1 MTAPLHF
8 PVRRLWHSFATNGI
22 NPALCVVSGSCS
34 PNRESFM
41 RCAPSNSATDHYFLS
56 VFRRSF
62 DGSPI
67 RHSATSGLPR
77 GTDIVGSA
85 LLVRFVPPPDS
96 CTAQSPRYSI
106 TSSAAAAPFLH
117 LARRT

>member
-8 PVRRLWHSFATNGI
+8 PVRQLWHWFATNGI

-67 RHSATSGLPR
+67 RHSATFAV
-77 GTDIVGSA
+77 GTRVTSRPPHRS
-85 LLVRFVPPPDS
+85 VRAQFGH
-96 CTAQSPRYSI
+96 TAP
-106 TSSAAAAPFLH
+106 TLGV
-117 LARRT
+117 